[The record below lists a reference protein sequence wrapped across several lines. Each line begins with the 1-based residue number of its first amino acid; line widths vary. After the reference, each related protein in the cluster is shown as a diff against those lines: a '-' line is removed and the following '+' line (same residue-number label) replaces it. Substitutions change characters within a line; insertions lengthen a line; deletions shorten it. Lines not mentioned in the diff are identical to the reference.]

1 MREYITSILY
11 MTIVASLVHQIL
23 PSERYRKLIGIVCGF
38 LLVLLFL
45 KPFLNGGLKQE
56 LLKRYEDLTENYQDS
71 FTFGED
77 SYEQLLSQSK
87 QTELELLIG
96 QITKEDTIKV
106 RIWGRIKEQ
115 EYQVSKVQIEGLR
128 EKEQYQQVI
137 FETVE
142 ALYGEGVMITY
153 R

>member
-38 LLVLLFL
+38 LLVLVFL
-45 KPFLNGGLKQE
+45 QPFLNGGLKQE
-56 LLKRYEDLTENYQDS
+56 LLERYEILAEQYQDS
-71 FTFGED
+71 FTFGNA
-77 SYEQLLSQSK
+77 SYEQMLSQSK
-87 QTELELLIG
+87 QAELELLLR
-96 QITKEDTIKV
+96 QVTKKDTIKV
-106 RIWGRIKEQ
+106 RIWGRIKEE
-115 EYQVSKVQIEGLR
+115 EYRVTKVQIHGIR

-137 FETVE
+137 SETVE
-142 ALYGEGVMITY
+142 ALYGEEIIIVY